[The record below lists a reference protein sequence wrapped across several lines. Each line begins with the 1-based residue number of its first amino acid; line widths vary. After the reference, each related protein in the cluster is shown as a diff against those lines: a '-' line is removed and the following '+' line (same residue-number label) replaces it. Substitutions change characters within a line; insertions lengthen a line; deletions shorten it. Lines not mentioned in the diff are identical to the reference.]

1 MSKKYVISIDMGGT
15 KVLACAINSK
25 DGIISRVKE
34 PTDPKSTPEEYIHNL
49 GLIVKKTISKSK
61 LKDDQIAAVCLGI
74 PGLVNPFTGI
84 VGLAPNI
91 GLKNVNIKKML
102 EAELP
107 FPILIENDVNI
118 GALGI
123 KNFGVGKKSK
133 NLLAVF
139 VGTGIGGGIIID
151 GKLYRGSDFAAGE
164 IGHILVDKDGPVCG
178 CGRKGCFEALAS
190 RTAIVNNIISDV
202 KSGKKSLL
210 KDKVDSGQRIKSKAL
225 ASAVENGDKVVC
237 NRIEEGC
244 IIIGEVLAS
253 MINFMNF
260 DTIVLGGGMIDAI
273 DDFMVPIIKK
283 SFDSHV
289 LKVSSKSLKILVTHL
304 GDDAALYG
312 GISLAEE
319 FLGVKV

>member
-1 MSKKYVISIDMGGT
+1 MGGT

-25 DGIISRVKE
+25 EGIIARVKE
-34 PTDPKSTPEEYIHNL
+34 PTNPESTPEEYIL
-49 GLIVKKTISKSK
+49 SLALIVKKTISKTK
-61 LKDDQIAAVCLGI
+61 LKDEQIAAVCLGV
-74 PGLVNPFTGI
+74 PGLVDPFTGV

-91 GLKNVNIKKML
+91 GLKNINIKKML

-164 IGHILVDKDGPVCG
+164 IGHILVDKNGPVCG

-190 RTAIVNNIISDV
+190 RTAIVNNIIDDI
-202 KSGKKSLL
+202 KAGKKSSL
-210 KDKVDSGQRIKSKAL
+210 KEKVESGQRIKSKSL
-225 ASAVENGDKVVC
+225 ASAVADGDKVVVK
-237 NRIEEGC
+237 RIEEGC
-244 IIIGEVLAS
+244 KIIGEVLAS
-253 MINFMNF
+253 LTNFMNF

-273 DDFMVPIIKK
+273 DKFMLPLIKK
-283 SFDSHV
+283 SFNSHV
-289 LKVSSKSLKILVTHL
+289 LGVSSKSLKILVTHL

-312 GISLAEE
+312 GISLAKE
-319 FLGVKV
+319 FLNIDI